1 MIRTLLIVALGT
13 TLLVGAAC
21 GDDDDE
27 GGETPQST
35 ATTGG
40 AGETPTQG
48 GAIPGNLTTIKVIDN
63 SYSPTG
69 LQVPADTTV
78 TWVWEG
84 SFPHS
89 VSGTFNGETVESG
102 VLEAGGE
109 FEFTFASAGVFEY
122 QCSVHGAAMS
132 GTVTVQ

>member
-1 MIRTLLIVALGT
+1 MIRTLLIVVLGT

-21 GDDDDE
+21 GDDDD
-27 GGETPQST
+27 GGEAPQAT
-35 ATTGG
+35 ATT
-40 AGETPTQG
+40 AAAEATPTES
-48 GAIPGNLTTIKVIDN
+48 GALPGNLTTIKVIDN

-69 LQVPADTTV
+69 LQVPVGTTV
-78 TWVWEG
+78 TWNWEG

-102 VLEAGGE
+102 VLEAGGTFA
-109 FEFTFASAGVFEY
+109 FEFTSAGILEY
-122 QCSVHGAAMS
+122 ECSVHGAAMS